1 MLRTAMV
8 STRANRNYG
17 PPDGIQ
23 PESLIRK
30 MCVLVI
36 WGRRNNR
43 EGCFSGLPP
52 SAFILASSAASVA
65 SVPTVFNR
73 KV

>member
-23 PESLIRK
+23 PESLIRLL
-30 MCVLVI
+30 CVLVI
-36 WGRRNNR
+36 CGGPHALPRVL
-43 EGCFSGLPP
+43 GLVLLFACIVSVCSADCF
-52 SAFILASSAASVA
+52 
-65 SVPTVFNR
+65 N
-73 KV
+73 